1 MGPMVTAVELI
12 EASFPFSMLRMVTT
26 IFFLVFINVL
36 IAECAVTSHYIDAS
50 QQLIAS
56 IVIFVTGYD
65 PEVFRKISTVS
76 RSCHWDIVGCRC
88 I

>member
-36 IAECAVTSHYIDAS
+36 IAYSA
-50 QQLIAS
+50 
-56 IVIFVTGYD
+56 
-65 PEVFRKISTVS
+65 
-76 RSCHWDIVGCRC
+76 
-88 I
+88 